1 MVLCSFKKQHDMQ
14 SRYYLLISEERK
26 LPPTL
31 RTERWYRHHTQLLT
45 PFLLSTHTKMFS
57 YTEIEYKKMIELT
70 RWMKQAY
77 TLETCFNLWA
87 SYKKTL
93 SQLNLHECVLLI
105 TAALERSLGN
115 VCFLYLFVPNI
126 QFNFFAQLFIYA
138 SGGRKPVPSLLRD
151 LLGTEELFQLLGETP
166 V

>member
-1 MVLCSFKKQHDMQ
+1 MQ
-14 SRYYLLISEERK
+14 SRYYFLISEERK

-93 SQLNLHECVLLI
+93 SQLNLHECVLLVRVSRQ
-105 TAALERSLGN
+105 ASEERLI
-115 VCFLYLFVPNI
+115 LAPNRCSVSV
-126 QFNFFAQLFIYA
+126 
-138 SGGRKPVPSLLRD
+138 SGPSLAPPPSASSQVGVNVHTRSKHIPWSLPRSV
-151 LLGTEELFQLLGETP
+151 LIMGAQ
-166 V
+166 